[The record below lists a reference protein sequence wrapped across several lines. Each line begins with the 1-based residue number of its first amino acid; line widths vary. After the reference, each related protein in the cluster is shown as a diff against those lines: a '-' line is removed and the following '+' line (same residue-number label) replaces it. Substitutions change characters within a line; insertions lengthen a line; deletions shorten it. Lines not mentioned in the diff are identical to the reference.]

1 MLWHTHAMIIALQEG
16 ISRRLVDSLYVEAM
30 LLADEARGY
39 FDAAGRADR
48 DVLPPVLR
56 VGFSC
61 ESLRV
66 TTRLM
71 HVIAWLLARR
81 ALASGE
87 ITEEQASAPERRL
100 GHVPESDPDA
110 VEALPRPAQQI
121 IVATEDL
128 YARVLRLDSGIRR
141 TTAPES
147 PVLSLMG
154 QLERA
159 FGSSRLAGA
168 LSSGQMIHHAAPA
181 A

>member
-1 MLWHTHAMIIALQEG
+1 MIIALQDG

-48 DVLPPVLR
+48 DDLPPLLR

-71 HVIAWLLARR
+71 HVIAWLLVRR

-87 ITEEQASAPERRL
+87 IGAEPVKPVKTTPRRRECDRPIIPAASAAGKPISRSADGREW
-100 GHVPESDPDA
+100 HPWP
-110 VEALPRPAQQI
+110 
-121 IVATEDL
+121 
-128 YARVLRLDSGIRR
+128 IR
-141 TTAPES
+141 
-147 PVLSLMG
+147 
-154 QLERA
+154 
-159 FGSSRLAGA
+159 
-168 LSSGQMIHHAAPA
+168 
-181 A
+181 

>member
-1 MLWHTHAMIIALQEG
+1 MLWQTHAMIIALQDG

-71 HVIAWLLARR
+71 HIIAWLLVRR
-81 ALASGE
+81 AVANGE
-87 ITEEQASAPERRL
+87 ISQEQASAPERRL
-100 GHVPESDPDA
+100 GHIPSSDAEA
-110 VEALPRPAQQI
+110 VEALPEPARQI
-121 IVATEDL
+121 IAASEEL
-128 YARVLRLDSGIRR
+128 YARVLRLDGGIRR
-141 TTAPES
+141 ATTPES

-159 FGSSRLAGA
+159 FGASRLAGA
-168 LSSGQMIHHAAPA
+168 RGGQMIHHAAPA

>member
-1 MLWHTHAMIIALQEG
+1 MIIALQDG

-71 HVIAWLLARR
+71 HVIAWLLVRR

-87 ITEEQASAPERRL
+87 ISPEQAAAPERRL
-100 GHVPESDPDA
+100 GHVPKSDPEA
-110 VEALPRPAQQI
+110 VDALPEPAQQI
-121 IVATEDL
+121 ITATQDL
-128 YARVLRLDSGIRR
+128 YDRVLRLDGDISR
-141 TTAPES
+141 TSMAQS
-147 PVLSLMG
+147 PVMSLMG

-159 FGSSRLAGA
+159 FGSSRLASAIPGP
-168 LSSGQMIHHAAPA
+168 MIQHAAPA

>member
-71 HVIAWLLARR
+71 HVIAWLLVRR

-87 ITEEQASAPERRL
+87 ISEDQASAPERKL
-100 GHVPESDPDA
+100 GHVPESDPAA

-121 IVATEDL
+121 IAATEDL

-141 TTAPES
+141 TAVPES

-168 LSSGQMIHHAAPA
+168 LGGGQMIHHAAPA